1 MRCRIW
7 EDMEAEF
14 GSESYYAV
22 LGVSRNAS
30 IDEIRRAYRKLAM
43 QWHPDKWARTPSLL
57 GEAKR
62 KFQRIQEAYSVLSD
76 ARKRAVYDAGMYDP
90 TEEED
95 EGFCDFMQEMLSLMR
110 QVREEVMLLQYS
122 LPFPNQE
129 LALDGA
135 DEATIHIFSS
145 LEPWGVGMDVG
156 IVNDVVIMFAVSNV
170 C

>member
-1 MRCRIW
+1 
-7 EDMEAEF
+7 MEAQF
-14 GSESYYAV
+14 GYESYYAI

-95 EGFCDFMQEMLSLMR
+95 EGFCDFMREMLSLMR
-110 QVREEVMLLQYS
+110 QVREEEKCCSMEELQSMLV
-122 LPFPNQE
+122 E
-129 LALDGA
+129 LAQGFDSSSQW
-135 DEATIHIFSS
+135 FSS
-145 LEPWGVGMDVG
+145 PS
-156 IVNDVVIMFAVSNV
+156 IVSNQGCFSNLQQQSMPISQRSTTPTSNFGV
-170 C
+170 F

>member
-1 MRCRIW
+1 
-7 EDMEAEF
+7 MEAQF
-14 GSESYYAV
+14 GSESYYAI

-76 ARKRAVYDAGMYDP
+76 ARKRAMYDAGMYDP

-95 EGFCDFMQEMLSLMR
+95 EAFFDFMQEMLSLMT
-110 QVREEVMLLQYS
+110 QVREEEKCCSMEELQS
-122 LPFPNQE
+122 MFVE
-129 LALDGA
+129 LAQGFDSSSQW
-135 DEATIHIFSS
+135 FSS
-145 LEPWGVGMDVG
+145 PS
-156 IVNDVVIMFAVSNV
+156 IVSNQGCSSNLQQQSMAISQRSATPTSNFGV
-170 C
+170 F

>member
-1 MRCRIW
+1 
-7 EDMEAEF
+7 MEAQF
-14 GSESYYAV
+14 GYESYYAI

-110 QVREEVMLLQYS
+110 QVREEEKCCSMEELQSMLV
-122 LPFPNQE
+122 E
-129 LALDGA
+129 LAQGFDSSS
-135 DEATIHIFSS
+135 HWFSS
-145 LEPWGVGMDVG
+145 PS
-156 IVNDVVIMFAVSNV
+156 IVSNQGCFSNLQQQSMPISQSSTTPTSNFGV
-170 C
+170 F